1 MKRLFGLIGLTY
13 LSVLAVVYY
22 LYSKLTITLIFL
34 GSFVLAVLWL
44 VLFILKRKNNL
55 RRTLATV
62 SATALCACLVIIL
75 YSDYYYIPISDK
87 YSSKEVNLTGYI
99 CDEVIKTE
107 EYAKYTI
114 QTETVN
120 GANEKLKIQLTSY
133 TDLNISE
140 FEGVNIHCT
149 MYKAGS
155 ASLLSDGIFFRTY
168 VDDSFRIEQTGE
180 KHFSLYSFAVTA
192 RKAMKS
198 SLESLLKSDYSSMCS
213 AVLLG
218 DKLSLPQSIRSSFS
232 KTGSSYL
239 IVVSGMH
246 MAVIASVSLF
256 LIKKLTKS
264 KILHFITAF
273 LFVFAFMAVTG
284 FTPSV
289 VRSGIMIIISYSAA
303 IFLRTSDA
311 VNSLGVAALIL
322 LVPNPYAVGDVGL
335 ILSFSATLGIIL
347 WSGKM
352 YNFIIS
358 KLELKSNLFKVLI
371 KLATASLSASIW
383 VVPISTIYFGR
394 VSPLVLFVSLLVS
407 FAVEGLIVCSLFASI
422 FYMIPF
428 IQFLA
433 YPFALFCGMLSK
445 YIIFVVGLFSE
456 IPFSSVNSDKPY
468 FYICIAV
475 SIALVILGYM
485 IKDKAK
491 YAACAVS
498 LSFLTLVSGSIVHL
512 MLTYDDVSA
521 TVYSVGDGM
530 AVAIKNNDNVSVL
543 SCGGSAGKTEEF
555 IEDISYDYCTVDFTI
570 IPNQKY
576 RYSRYQFELVNE
588 FDCLNVLVYDNESTD
603 FEMLSDYDGQ
613 TRQSFGNDVQFT
625 AYLSDN
631 ATDTVL
637 SIDNVVYQFIRTK
650 SCTML
655 VVPSGA
661 DISKLPEEY
670 RNADITVIDSLPKNT
685 DLLNSK
691 KLIYSNTANSYKES
705 YNSLKEI
712 CINVISTAESDIII
726 DLKDGVICQR

>member
-22 LYSKLTITLIFL
+22 LYSKLTITLIFIGCFAL
-34 GSFVLAVLWL
+34 TVLWL
-44 VLFILKRKNNL
+44 VLFVLKKKNSL

-62 SATALCACLVIIL
+62 SVTALCACLVIIL
-75 YSDYYYIPISDK
+75 YTNNYFTPLVNK

-120 GANEKLKIQLTSY
+120 GADEKIKVQLTSY

-140 FEGVNIHCT
+140 FEGVNMHCT
-149 MYKAGS
+149 MYKAS
-155 ASLLSDGIFFRTY
+155 SDSLLSDGIFFKTY

-192 RKAMKS
+192 RKAMKF
-198 SLESLLKSDYSSMCS
+198 SLESLIKSDYSSMCS

-218 DKLSLPQSIRSSFS
+218 DKLSLPQNIRNSFS

-246 MAVIASVSLF
+246 MAVIASVGLF

-264 KILHFITAF
+264 KFLHFITAF
-273 LFVFAFMAVTG
+273 LFVLAFMAVTG

-322 LVPNPYAVGDVGL
+322 LLPNPYAVGDVGL

-347 WSGKM
+347 WSDKM

-358 KLELKSNLFKVLI
+358 KLELKS
-371 KLATASLSASIW
+371 KLMKALLRLVTASLSASIW
-383 VVPISTIYFGR
+383 VVPISTFFFGR

-407 FAVEGLIVCSLFASI
+407 FAVEGLIVCSLFASVL
-422 FYMIPF
+422 FMVPF
-428 IQFLA
+428 LRFLA
-433 YPFALFCGMLSK
+433 YPFALACGLLSK
-445 YIIFVVGLFSE
+445 YIIFIVGLFSE
-456 IPFSSVNSDKPY
+456 IPFSSLNSAKPY
-468 FYICIAV
+468 FYIWIAV
-475 SIALVILGYM
+475 SIALVIIGYL
-485 IKDKAK
+485 IKGKAK

-498 LSFLTLVSGSIVHL
+498 LSFLTLVSGSVVHL
-512 MLTYDDVSA
+512 MLTKDNVSA
-521 TVYSVGDGM
+521 TVYSVGGGM
-530 AVAIKNNDNVSVL
+530 TVAVKSNDNVSVL
-543 SCGGSAGKTEEF
+543 SCGGIADKTEEI
-555 IEDISYDYCTVDFTI
+555 IEDIAEDYCTVDFTI
-570 IPNQKY
+570 IPNQKNI
-576 RYSRYQFELVNE
+576 YSRYQFELANE
-588 FDCLNVLVYDNESTD
+588 FDCSNVLVYDNESKD

-625 AYLSDN
+625 VNLSEN

-637 SIDNVVYQFIRTK
+637 SIDGVVYQLLSGK
-650 SCTML
+650 GCTML
-655 VVPSGA
+655 IVPSGA
-661 DISKLPEEY
+661 DISKLPDEY
-670 RNADITVIDSLPKNT
+670 RNADIAVIDSIPKNK

-691 KLIYSNTANSYKES
+691 KIIYSNTANSYKEN

-712 CINVISTAESDIII
+712 CGDVISTAESDIII
-726 DLKDGVICQR
+726 DLKEGVLCQR